1 MFNQLEGLFM
11 SKVNKDHHASNLSIQ
26 PSVVSKFNATRILGT
41 NNIGSLIL
49 SRRVGESVCI
59 GDGIMVTVL
68 GISGGQIRLSF
79 HAPKDV
85 PIHRL
90 EIFERIQAEK

>member
-1 MFNQLEGLFM
+1 M
-11 SKVNKDHHASNLSIQ
+11 SKISKEHQASDLSIQ
-26 PSVVSKFNATRILGT
+26 PSVVSKFNAARVLGT
-41 NNIGSLIL
+41 SNIGTLVL
-49 SRRVGESVCI
+49 GRRVGESVCI